1 MNRKTEGTF
10 GTDFWNGESSRSGSR
25 NARLLRIIK
34 NGNRADWDC
43 IMLFYAIFFSDCIH
57 SLNPVVRSNV
67 DDLRRFRN
75 DQFSHIP
82 RGYLSSVDFQKAIL
96 NISAAFHALGLS
108 VKSQIRQ
115 FSQRKSQE
123 MF

>member
-1 MNRKTEGTF
+1 
-10 GTDFWNGESSRSGSR
+10 
-25 NARLLRIIK
+25 
-34 NGNRADWDC
+34 
-43 IMLFYAIFFSDCIH
+43 MLFYAILFSDCIH

-67 DDLRRFRN
+67 DDLKRFRN

-108 VKSQIRQ
+108 VKSQISQ
-115 FSQRKSQE
+115 FSKRKSQE
-123 MF
+123 MFWRKLTPYDNNYERKKRNSKKKKSNLKELEN